1 MALVDQTGISRRT
14 ALRTAGIALFGVV
27 GPVRAQPA
35 GRTELTTVDIDPAGS
50 EPADVAATGRGFV
63 VVANS
68 RSDDLIS
75 YRLDRRGN
83 LNRIDRDP
91 ARRGPSAIA
100 IDRRGVV
107 LLTNQDSNEITSYRI
122 DRRGNLNRIDRDP
135 VNGTG
140 PLAVDVSS
148 DGLVAVANAGSNEVC
163 GFGLDR
169 RGRLEFLGSEPAGF
183 FPRAVAFVPGGR
195 ELFVAT
201 ATGQIGDENRIL
213 RLHLDHRGFLRRDSV
228 GAGFGLTDIAVGSR
242 HVFAAS
248 ATAQGEDQLLAF
260 DRRGARLDRSGRE
273 RFGTGFSLR
282 NLAVARE
289 RGTEYVLVTSFNR
302 DEIRSIRVD

>member
-75 YRLDRRGN
+75 YRIDRRGNLNRIDRDPARRGPSAIAATDRGFVVVANSRSDDLVSYRIDRRGN

-100 IDRRGVV
+100 IDRR
-107 LLTNQDSNEITSYRI
+107 E
-122 DRRGNLNRIDRDP
+122 
-135 VNGTG
+135 
-140 PLAVDVSS
+140 SS
-148 DGLVAVANAGSNEVC
+148 C
-163 GFGLDR
+163 
-169 RGRLEFLGSEPAGF
+169 
-183 FPRAVAFVPGGR
+183 
-195 ELFVAT
+195 
-201 ATGQIGDENRIL
+201 
-213 RLHLDHRGFLRRDSV
+213 
-228 GAGFGLTDIAVGSR
+228 
-242 HVFAAS
+242 
-248 ATAQGEDQLLAF
+248 
-260 DRRGARLDRSGRE
+260 
-273 RFGTGFSLR
+273 
-282 NLAVARE
+282 
-289 RGTEYVLVTSFNR
+289 
-302 DEIRSIRVD
+302 